1 MISTDVLKKFA
12 DKQDRN
18 DFERMAIHNDVF
30 MREKI
35 KEMLAA
41 LEKFSVSG
49 DYCDYIAVSNSFD
62 DVAKFMNARD
72 SYMTHNPDRNY

>member
-1 MISTDVLKKFA
+1 MFLKSLPTSKIEMTL
-12 DKQDRN
+12 N
-18 DFERMAIHNDVF
+18 AIHNDVF